1 MSPYPKFGWL
11 IPARTRQ
18 DVPVT
23 PTGNTDVV
31 ARLRAAGCVFAEDEA
46 RLLTAAATET
56 GADLADLVT
65 ERVSGTPLEYLLG
78 WAEFHGLRVAVTAG
92 VFVPRQRTAFLVD
105 EAADLARAL
114 PNEHPVVVDMCCG
127 SGALGLAL
135 ATILTSEDRR
145 ITLAAADIEPTA
157 VECARRNLTPIG
169 AAVYAGDLFDPL
181 PGELR
186 GHIDIL
192 LANTPYVPSEMIA
205 HLPPE
210 ARDHEPRTAL
220 DGGPDGLDI
229 FRRVVDAARTWLAP
243 GGHLLVESS
252 AAQAEHAITVLT
264 EHGFAGRIAESD
276 ELYATVVIGTKPA
289 V

>member
-1 MSPYPKFGWL
+1 MT
-11 IPARTRQ
+11 A
-18 DVPVT
+18 
-23 PTGNTDVV
+23 TGNTDVV

-46 RLLTAAATET
+46 RLLTAAAAET
-56 GADLADLVT
+56 GADLAELVAQ
-65 ERVSGTPLEYLLG
+65 RVSGTPLEHLLG
-78 WAEFHGLRVAVTAG
+78 WAEFHGLRIAVTAG

-114 PNEHPVVVDMCCG
+114 PSKHPVVVDMCCG

-135 ATILTSEDRR
+135 ATILASEGHR
-145 ITLAAADIEPTA
+145 ITLAAADIEPAA

-169 AAVYAGDLFDPL
+169 AAVYEGDLFDPL
-181 PGELR
+181 PDELR
-186 GHIDIL
+186 GRIDIL

-205 HLPPE
+205 HMPPE

-252 AAQAEHAITVLT
+252 AAQTPQAITVLT
-264 EHGFAGRIAESD
+264 EYGFAGRIAESD

-289 V
+289 M